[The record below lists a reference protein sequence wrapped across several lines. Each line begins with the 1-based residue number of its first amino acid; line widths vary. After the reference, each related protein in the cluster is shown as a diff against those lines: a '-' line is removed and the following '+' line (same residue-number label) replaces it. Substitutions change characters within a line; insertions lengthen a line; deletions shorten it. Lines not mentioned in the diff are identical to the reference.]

1 MATIFIGIGS
11 SIDREN
17 YIQQGISLLQKH
29 FGEVKLSSVFES
41 EAVGFTGGNF
51 YNLVAQ
57 LTSELPVEQVIAK
70 LKMLEV
76 QLGRPEKAIKFA
88 PRTLDLDILLYDQL
102 VDISLNIPR
111 SEITENAFVLQ
122 PLAEL
127 APELLHPLLNESYE
141 NLWSQYPV
149 NKQKLWKI
157 EMSFQRDSV

>member
-11 SIDREN
+11 SINKQVNIR
-17 YIQQGISLLQKH
+17 QGVCLLEKH
-29 FGEVKLSSVFES
+29 FGKLKLSSVFES
-41 EAVGFTGGNF
+41 EAVGFSGGNF

-57 LTSELPVEQVIAK
+57 LTSELSVEQVIAK
-70 LKMLEV
+70 LKMIEV

-102 VDISLNIPR
+102 VDNHLNIPR
-111 SEITENAFVLQ
+111 SEITDNAFVLQ
-122 PLAEL
+122 PLAEI
-127 APELLHPLLNESYE
+127 APELLHPLLNESYK

>member
-17 YIQQGISLLQKH
+17 YIQQGISLLHKH

-57 LTSELPVEQVIAK
+57 LKSDLSAEQVIAK
-70 LKMLEV
+70 LKMIEV
-76 QLGRPEKAIKFA
+76 QLGRPEKTIKFA

-102 VDISLNIPR
+102 VDKSLNIPR
-111 SEITENAFVLQ
+111 TEIIENAFVLQ

-127 APELLHPLLNESYE
+127 APQLLHPLLNESYE

>member
-1 MATIFIGIGS
+1 MADIFIGIGS
-11 SIDREN
+11 SIDKES
-17 YIQQGISLLQKH
+17 YIQKGVCSLQKC
-29 FGEVKLSSVFES
+29 FGEIKLSNVFES

-57 LTSELPVEQVIAK
+57 LKSELSAEQVIAK
-70 LKMLEV
+70 LKMIEV

-102 VDISLNIPR
+102 VDKNLNIPR
-111 SEITENAFVLQ
+111 AEIIENAFVLQ

-127 APELLHPLLNESYE
+127 APQLLHPLLNERYE
-141 NLWSQYPV
+141 NLWQQYPA

-157 EMSFQRDSV
+157 EVSFSE